1 MRYLWEISHY
11 KGRDYTKIPALVLYA
26 MWQRRKT
33 RRTIYGDL
41 IMTKQWKVSFAVS
54 EEDYNRGKKL
64 TRETNVSEELRK
76 AYGKILDKAG
86 V

>member
-1 MRYLWEISHY
+1 MCYYQIYTYLITVN
-11 KGRDYTKIPALVLYA
+11 GI
-26 MWQRRKT
+26 
-33 RRTIYGDL
+33 TININMTYNL
-41 IMTKQWKVSFAVS
+41 PMTKQWKVSFAVT

>member
-1 MRYLWEISHY
+1 MEPL
-11 KGRDYTKIPALVLYA
+11 TKTVAF
-26 MWQRRKT
+26 
-33 RRTIYGDL
+33 
-41 IMTKQWKVSFAVS
+41 KVS
-54 EEDYNRGKKL
+54 EGDYNRGKKL

>member
-1 MRYLWEISHY
+1 LSIGSIAFHLYIIGYYQIYTYLITA
-11 KGRDYTKIPALVLYA
+11 KGI
-26 MWQRRKT
+26 
-33 RRTIYGDL
+33 TINADITYNL
-41 IMTKQWKVSFAVS
+41 TMTKQWKVSFAVT

-64 TRETNVSEELRK
+64 TRKTNVSEELRK

>member
-1 MRYLWEISHY
+1 MGYYQIYTYLITENEI
-11 KGRDYTKIPALVLYA
+11 
-26 MWQRRKT
+26 
-33 RRTIYGDL
+33 TINVDMTYNL
-41 IMTKQWKVSFAVS
+41 TMTKQWKVSFAVT
-54 EEDYNRGKKL
+54 EEDYTRGKKL

>member
-1 MRYLWEISHY
+1 MEPLV
-11 KGRDYTKIPALVLYA
+11 KTVAFKI
-26 MWQRRKT
+26 T
-33 RRTIYGDL
+33 
-41 IMTKQWKVSFAVS
+41 